1 MTPDRRITDR
11 QPPQGFRDR
20 CRRWRDH
27 RRAWWAANSQT
38 VIGVAVV
45 LVGIAT
51 MIVGVWVWQLQA
63 ETDARAKRADRN
75 AQITCLRAVK
85 LAPYSTRFLQQADV
99 YPKDVFTTFQ
109 GQRISIY
116 ALAASSI
123 PKTCD

>member
-1 MTPDRRITDR
+1 M
-11 QPPQGFRDR
+11 
-20 CRRWRDH
+20 
-27 RRAWWAANSQT
+27 
-38 VIGVAVV
+38 IGVAVV

-109 GQRISIY
+109 GS
-116 ALAASSI
+116 ASAFMPLPLPRFLRPATSW
-123 PKTCD
+123 PGSAHPRKGWCVGELGPLSFH